1 MSYLQ
6 LENFCNSH
14 LYKTYYNGPLFLPE
28 ALEVEEII
36 NNGYLKP
43 DKIGLGPVSEVQGYY
58 VLKI

>member
-1 MSYLQ
+1 
-6 LENFCNSH
+6 
-14 LYKTYYNGPLFLPE
+14 LYKTYYNGPLFFPE